1 MSKDIVTCRFKN
13 CIYDD
18 KKLDKSEAIKVGNNY
33 YHKEC
38 NEIKENIRL
47 IVDLFTKHINSN
59 VIYSVLMRVINEIV
73 FTKKIDSKFLLFG
86 LKYYIQNKIP
96 LNYPQGLYYVIQNKD
111 VKNTYD
117 KHLTK
122 QQIKENKVTLT
133 DEKDEIQF
141 DFKSTKTKGFGDILQ

>member
-47 IVDLFTKHINSN
+47 VVDLFTKHINSN

-111 VKNTYD
+111 VKNTYN
-117 KHLTK
+117 KYLVR
-122 QQIKENKVTLT
+122 QQIKENKVIVIENKET
-133 DEKDEIQF
+133 DF
-141 DFKSTKTKGFGDILQ
+141 DFKPAKTKGFGDILQ

>member
-18 KKLDKSEAIKVGNNY
+18 KKLDKSEAIKIGNSY

-38 NEIKENIRL
+38 NEIKEDIKL

-59 VIYSVLMRVINEIV
+59 VVYSVLMRVINEIV
-73 FTKKIDSKFLLFG
+73 FTRKIDSKFLLFG

-111 VKNTYD
+111 VENTYN
-117 KHLTK
+117 KHLAK
-122 QQIKENKVTLT
+122 QQIKSNKIIITE
-133 DEKDEIQF
+133 DSEA
-141 DFKSTKTKGFGDILQ
+141 DFNFKPTKTKGFGDILQ

>member
-86 LKYYIQNKIP
+86 LKYYIQNKVP

-111 VKNTYD
+111 VKKTYD
-117 KHLTK
+117 KYLAK
-122 QQIKENKVTLT
+122 QQIKENKVVIIENNET
-133 DEKDEIQF
+133 DF
-141 DFKSTKTKGFGDILQ
+141 NFKPTKTKGFGDILQ

>member
-18 KKLDKSEAIKVGNNY
+18 KKLDKSEAIKIGNSY

-38 NEIKENIRL
+38 NEIKEDIKL
-47 IVDLFTKHINSN
+47 IVNLFTKHINQN
-59 VIYSVLMRVINEIV
+59 VVYSVLVKVINKII

-111 VKNTYD
+111 VKNTYN
-117 KHLTK
+117 KYLVK
-122 QQIKENKVTLT
+122 QQVKENKVIVIENKET
-133 DEKDEIQF
+133 DF
-141 DFKSTKTKGFGDILQ
+141 DFKPTKTKGFGDILQ

>member
-86 LKYYIQNKIP
+86 LKYYIQNKVP

-111 VKNTYD
+111 VKNTYN
-117 KHLTK
+117 KYLAK
-122 QQIKENKVTLT
+122 QQIKENKVVIIENNET
-133 DEKDEIQF
+133 DF
-141 DFKSTKTKGFGDILQ
+141 NFKPTKTKGFGDILQ

>member
-1 MSKDIVTCRFKN
+1 MSDIVKCRYKN
-13 CIYDD
+13 CIHDN
-18 KKLDKSEAIKVGNNY
+18 KELDKSEAVKIGNSY

-38 NEIKENIRL
+38 NEIKEDIKS

-59 VIYSVLMRVINEIV
+59 VVYNVLLKVINEII

-111 VKNTYD
+111 VKNTYN
-117 KHLTK
+117 KYLAK
-122 QQIKENKVTLT
+122 QQIKENKVIIIENNDT
-133 DEKDEIQF
+133 DF
-141 DFKSTKTKGFGDILQ
+141 NFKPTKTKGFGDILQ

>member
-1 MSKDIVTCRFKN
+1 MSDIVKCRYKN
-13 CIYDD
+13 CIHDN
-18 KKLDKSEAIKVGNNY
+18 KELDKLEAVKIGNSY

-38 NEIKENIRL
+38 NEIKEDIKS

-59 VIYSVLMRVINEIV
+59 VVYNVLLKVINEII

-111 VKNTYD
+111 VKNTYN
-117 KHLTK
+117 KYLAK
-122 QQIKENKVTLT
+122 QQIKENKTVLT
-133 DEKDEIQF
+133 NESSETEF
-141 DFKSTKTKGFGDILQ
+141 NFKPTKTKGFGDILQ